1 MMELSTVDR
10 QMRES
15 TPDIDSLIPEKL
27 NGAIFSAWYTD
38 RIWIDDLKAYRDQI
52 KVDEDEFQIV
62 KVLKT
67 VNRKVKK
74 QKSGFTGIERELV
87 ILNQAFLN
95 EF

>member
-1 MMELSTVDR
+1 MLT
-10 QMRES
+10 
-15 TPDIDSLIPEKL
+15 
-27 NGAIFSAWYTD
+27 WYTD

-52 KVDEDEFQIV
+52 KIDEDEFQIV